1 MVDLKQVFMALKVG
15 LQDGNA
21 RYHVKDGEHVIDEE
35 TGVKYHL
42 YSNDK
47 KKPFEITIDDEPVLD
62 GRYMTDNEAMILDQV
77 RKMLP
82 SIHADNKRQ
91 VLFDL
96 FSSETESGGESGGYN
111 GGLR

>member
-1 MVDLKQVFMALKVG
+1 MVDLKQIFMAVKVG
-15 LQDGNA
+15 LQDGNT
-21 RYHVKDGEHVIDEE
+21 RYSVKDDEHVIDED

-42 YSNDK
+42 YSQDK
-47 KKPFEITIDDEPVLD
+47 KKPFEITIDGETVLD
-62 GRYMTDNEAMILDQV
+62 GRYMTDSEAMILDQV

-82 SIHADNKRQ
+82 SIHAENKRQ

-96 FSSETESGGESGGYN
+96 LLNDTETDGGSGGYN